1 MKDKIVLITGGARGI
16 GLAIA
21 EGFAKSGATPII
33 WDLNEVDITQAVK
46 TLKTQTSDAE
56 GMVVNITDEKAV
68 EKAINEIYLKH
79 KKIDVLVNNAGITA
93 DTLILKMGLDK
104 WKSVIDVNLTGTFN
118 VTQKISK
125 KMLRQR
131 FGSIVNI
138 SSVIGLMG
146 NYGQANYAASKG
158 GIISLTKTCAKEFG
172 ARGIRVNA
180 IAPGFIRTEM
190 TKNLPDDVVA
200 KYSQQIPLKS
210 LGSPKDV
217 ANLCLFLASDKS
229 KYITGQ
235 VIQVDGGLL
244 M

>member
-46 TLKTQTSDAE
+46 TLKTQASKSE